1 MENLKVLLLGEEELM
16 LVWHA
21 VLSTQSCHRDV
32 LRLTFMD
39 AVQEAQ
45 QQRGLNQQWLAAL
58 SFGIPDLSLSPS
70 STKETLQ
77 AEQLLSTEA
86 FQSCTE
92 TQSKEVADCSVFQLL
107 KRLF

>member
-16 LVWHA
+16 LVGHA
-21 VLSTQSCHRDV
+21 VLSLVTEACSC
-32 LRLTFMD
+32 LTFMD

-45 QQRGLNQQWLAAL
+45 QQRGLNRQWLAAL
-58 SFGIPDLSLSPS
+58 SFAIPDLSLSPS

-77 AEQLLSTEA
+77 AEQLLSSEA
-86 FQSCTE
+86 FQSNME
-92 TQSKEVADCSVFQLL
+92 TQSKEVADCSVFLLL